1 MKFIIILF
9 ISVLIMAGCQTSEE
23 KAKWENLKTQQPKDD
38 ENLQNAINNI
48 QTENDSKFWE
58 PLVWKN
64 VLDNKG
70 VVILSQPIPANWKY
84 SNTSDPNSPIITGPN
99 NLKIY
104 MLPFK
109 SFLYYNDQ
117 FMMQAAQQSGMN
129 LRRMPSTEEI
139 MQVDI
144 IPMMAKK
151 GLTFV
156 KKFDLPNVAKV
167 DKWYKQQLYKVAP
180 TREIAMSIGSEWKS
194 ENGDPCFVIINI
206 GSSED
211 QTSQFWNY
219 NGYLLQSDPQYYERS
234 KKQLTFTLEN
244 TQYNL
249 EPIREYNQS
258 EARKAGISW
267 AAHNQRMAANQAN
280 FQAQQRAHVN
290 SSEAVNDAIMAG
302 WRSNNAASDK
312 NQEQFIDV
320 INEQTNVVDH
330 STGKEYKVQSHYN
343 KYWMNS
349 NGEYISTNQNTYDP
363 NADVNMNRQKWE
375 ELHKND

>member
-1 MKFIIILF
+1 
-9 ISVLIMAGCQTSEE
+9 MAGCQSNEE
-23 KAKWENLKTQQPKDD
+23 NGKWENLKTQQPKDG
-38 ENLQNAINNI
+38 EISQNALNNI
-48 QTENDSKFWE
+48 QTEKDSRFWE

-70 VVILSQPIPANWKY
+70 VVILSQPIPENWKY
-84 SNTSDPNSPIITGPN
+84 SNTTDPNSPIITGPN

-117 FMMQAAQQSGMN
+117 FMIQAAQQSGMN
-129 LRRMPSTEEI
+129 LRQMPSTEEI

-167 DKWYKQQLYKVAP
+167 DKWYKEQLYKVAP
-180 TREIAMSIGSEWKS
+180 TREIAMSIGSEWKFA
-194 ENGDPCFVIINI
+194 NGDPCFVIINI

-219 NGYLLQSDPQYYERS
+219 NGYLLQSDPQYYERN

-363 NADVNMNRQKWE
+363 NADVNMNGQKWE